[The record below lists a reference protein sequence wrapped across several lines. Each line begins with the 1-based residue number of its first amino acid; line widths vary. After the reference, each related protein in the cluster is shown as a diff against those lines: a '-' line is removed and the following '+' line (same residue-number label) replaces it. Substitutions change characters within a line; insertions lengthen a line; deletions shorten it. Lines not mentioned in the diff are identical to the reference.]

1 MIKIN
6 INLLPR
12 EIQDKRSGEKV
23 IVFALLALVGF
34 AGILAA
40 LYMFNSWQIQTSESQ
55 VAMLQDQTAR
65 MNTTI
70 DGLRVYERRLQEIQR
85 RKQVMEKAVAGQI
98 LWSKVLEEIMIA
110 TPNDVSLATLNGNA
124 QGITFDGYIA
134 DPQDNPDQGHKPV
147 AKWLLRLAD
156 MKPQPDVWLSSTAK
170 DESKHAIHFANTI
183 KFKQLPV
190 LPAPPTTSGK

>member
-12 EIQDKRSGEKV
+12 EIQDKRSGEKM
-23 IVFALLALVGF
+23 IIFALLALVGF
-34 AGILAA
+34 AGILGAIYA
-40 LYMFNSWQIQTSESQ
+40 FNSWQIKMSEDRL
-55 VAMLQDQTAR
+55 AMLQNQTAR

-70 DGLRVYERRLQEIQR
+70 DGLRVYEHRLQEIQR

-98 LWSKVLEEIMIA
+98 FWSKVLEEIMIA
-110 TPNDVSLATLNGNA
+110 TPNDVSLASLNGTA
-124 QGITFDGYIA
+124 DGITFDGSIM
-134 DPQDNPDQGHKPV
+134 DPEDNPDQGHKPV

-156 MKPQPDVWLSSTAK
+156 MKPQPDVWLSSATK
-170 DESKHAIHFANTI
+170 DETKHTIHFANTI
-183 KFKQLPV
+183 KFKELPT

>member
-12 EIQDKRSGEKV
+12 EVQDKRSGEKL
-23 IVFALLALVGF
+23 IVMALLGLVGF
-34 AGILAA
+34 AGVLGF
-40 LYMFNSWQIQTSESQ
+40 LYAFNSWQIKMSEDQ

-65 MNTTI
+65 MNATI
-70 DGLRVYERRLQEIQR
+70 DGLRIYEQRLQEIQR
-85 RKQVMEKAVAGQI
+85 RKQVMERAIAGQI

-110 TPNDVSLATLNGNA
+110 TPNDVSLQSLTGND
-124 QGITFDGYIA
+124 QGITFDGLVT
-134 DPQDNPDQGHKPV
+134 DPEDNPDQGHKPV

-156 MKPQPDVWLSSTAK
+156 IKPQSDVWLSSTSK
-170 DESKHAIHFANTI
+170 DEAKHVIRFSNTT
-183 KFKQLPV
+183 KFKQLPT